1 MVVYKKDSAD
11 NHSSFCIGNG
21 LVAAYYHYGNIRQ
34 MFGPVYSTPSV
45 FSLTFCED
53 LEFESQRRDGSAIWD
68 TFVYKNGRKIG
79 TITDFAHSTEP
90 VLYRVMEWEEET
102 ELQISSDFS
111 ANPIDACLG
120 GTQGLL
126 TCVPEGSTVFSLC
139 KTDREFYCALLS
151 CGNVQ
156 QEGNIL
162 HCKKGNSVV
171 YFVAGDAGKDKV
183 SSFSQC
189 LSLCK
194 AVLEED
200 VDNALTHTL
209 ASWKAY
215 VGRIRRFDEALQ
227 KKGVAAK
234 RQAEVLQM
242 VEDVA
247 ICLKTQT
254 AKQGG
259 ILAGQHYH
267 LAYGRDSYGDVR
279 GYLALGLFG
288 EAKTCISS
296 FCDTFKRRG
305 FIPNASGMGV
315 DCAHCHEND
324 ASEQTGY
331 CLLYFT
337 DYYKATGDCEFLREN
352 IDFILWLM
360 QVQKNLLHQNM
371 MPFNGDETYIAGGLV
386 PRSAID
392 NGSME
397 ATAIYMESVER
408 ILAADE
414 KIGLFAP
421 EIRAEYEASVRDTKA
436 AFAENFIAEE
446 EIYINNPKRAEN
458 APLPAYRHGVCHG
471 CGGIRHLCRTEEKG
485 YLCTDCFG
493 KKPTHV
499 NTQRFTLGC
508 AVLMPIF
515 TGIRLP
521 ETIIHEKLEMIIQEK
536 RKTDF
541 DRASDEKLVGYEYG
555 LILYVAAKL
564 GYREGLEDFVEYVL
578 SQRDCFGVWSEYY
591 QSGHAFESS
600 CPYRPW
606 ESAINMI
613 GVLAYLLGEE
623 LAL

>member
-1 MVVYKKDSAD
+1 MTIYKKDSSD
-11 NHSSFCIGNG
+11 KHSSFCIGNG

-45 FSLTFCED
+45 FSLTFCETLD
-53 LEFESQRRDGSAIWD
+53 FESRRREGTAVWD
-68 TFVYKNGRKIG
+68 TSVFKDGKKIG

-90 VLYRVMEWEEET
+90 VLYRVMQWEEDT
-102 ELQISSDFS
+102 EITIDSDFS
-111 ANPIDACLG
+111 ADAMDALT
-120 GTQGLL
+120 GTPGLL
-126 TCVPEGSTVFSLC
+126 ACVPEGSTVFSLC
-139 KTDREFYCALLS
+139 KTDREFYCALLAG
-151 CGNVQ
+151 GNVQ
-156 QEGNIL
+156 KKGKIL
-162 HCKKGNSVV
+162 HCTKGKSVV

-183 SSFSQC
+183 SSFSRC

-194 AVLEED
+194 AVTKGNIEE
-200 VDNALTHTL
+200 AEAQTM
-209 ASWKAY
+209 ASWNAY
-215 VGRIRRFDEALQ
+215 VSRIRKIDDALQ
-227 KKGVAAK
+227 RKGIAPK
-234 RQAEVLQM
+234 RRAEVLQM

-247 ICLKTQT
+247 IALKTQT

-279 GYLALGLFG
+279 GYLALGLFE
-288 EAKTCISS
+288 EAKICISS
-296 FCDTFKRRG
+296 FCDVYKRRG

-337 DYYKATGDCEFLREN
+337 DYYAATKDGEFLKEN
-352 IDFILWLM
+352 KDFILWLM
-360 QVQKNLLHQNM
+360 KVQKNLLHQNM

-408 ILAADE
+408 ILAVDE
-414 KIGLFAP
+414 KIGLFTP
-421 EIRAEYEASVRDTKA
+421 EVRAEYQASVTDTKA
-436 AFAENFIAEE
+436 AFAENFIEGN
-446 EIYINNPKRAEN
+446 EIYINNPKRAEH

-499 NTQRFTLGC
+499 NTDRFTLGC

-515 TGIRLP
+515 TGIHLP
-521 ETIIHEKLEMIIQEK
+521 EAIIREKLETVIQEK

-541 DRASDEKLVGYEYG
+541 DRLSDEKLVGYEYG
-555 LILYVAAKL
+555 LILYVAVRL
-564 GYREGLEDFVEYVL
+564 GYREGLEDFVDYIL

-591 QSGHAFESS
+591 QSGRPFESS

-623 LAL
+623 MFS